1 MGCGCKK
8 NNKKR
13 KQQLTREQVQT
24 KDEKIVKLREAVR
37 EQLNTFKR
45 LTKQ

>member
-8 NNKKR
+8 NKTKR

-24 KDEKIVKLREAVR
+24 KDEKILKLREAVR

-45 LTKQ
+45 LTK